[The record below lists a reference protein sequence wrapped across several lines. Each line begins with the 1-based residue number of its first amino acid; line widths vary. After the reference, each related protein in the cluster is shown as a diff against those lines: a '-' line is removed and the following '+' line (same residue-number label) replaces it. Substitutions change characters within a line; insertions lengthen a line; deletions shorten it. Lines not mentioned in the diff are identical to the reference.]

1 MKSKLLLGALLA
13 FGSLSAQVLQSEEL
27 PVSKKNVVKTN
38 LLAYAFPTLNVT
50 YERVF
55 TKKFS
60 LAAAVGYTPTF
71 KPNSYVKIDKND
83 DVDVSSVN
91 ISNFSFTLEPR
102 FYLGKGYSQGFYLSP
117 YYRYSKLSVEKF
129 SVSESK
135 GGNTKVDI
143 SGDLSASSLGLM
155 IGKQWF
161 LGQKKNWVLDWTI
174 IGVHAGFS
182 AGEFSGKS
190 NQAISAQEQVDFK
203 NNIEDVSFN
212 FVKVKAKVDAHNAY
226 VETDGG
232 WLGLRTGLSL
242 GYRF

>member
-13 FGSLSAQVLQSEEL
+13 FGSLSAQVQQSTEL

-38 LLAYAFPTLNVT
+38 LLAYAFPNFNVT

-60 LAAAVGYTPTF
+60 LAAVVGYTPAF
-71 KPNSYVKIDKND
+71 KPNNYVSINNNN
-83 DVDVSSVN
+83 DVDISSVS

-117 YYRYSKLSVEKF
+117 YYRYSKLSLEKF

-135 GGNTKVDI
+135 GNAKVDI
-143 SGDLSASSLGLM
+143 SGDLSANSLGLM

-182 AGEFSGKS
+182 AGNLSGKS
-190 NQAISAQEQVDFK
+190 NQTLSAQEQADIK
-203 NNIEDVSFN
+203 KDLEDVSLD
-212 FVKVKAKVDAHNAY
+212 FVKIKANVDAHNAY